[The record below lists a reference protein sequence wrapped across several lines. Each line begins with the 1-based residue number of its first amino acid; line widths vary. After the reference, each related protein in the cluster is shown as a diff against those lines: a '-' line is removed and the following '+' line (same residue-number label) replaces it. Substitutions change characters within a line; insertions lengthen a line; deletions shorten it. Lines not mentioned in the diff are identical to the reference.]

1 MTEEALRHTDQVL
14 LELVDM
20 VETARAVPMSSSVV
34 VPRERMLDLLDELR
48 ETMPPEMDEARKL
61 IATRDQVLYGAHTE
75 ATAVREK
82 ADADAQAIIA
92 DARAKAAEIAAHA
105 DAEHRRRVADSE
117 VVRAAAGEADR
128 VRDEAGRHTAL
139 LRQDAEAYA
148 DKIRGEADRH
158 AQRVRGEAEAYARQL
173 RTDAAQYAEKTLADL
188 GGVLQRAAATAEQG
202 RAALIRRRE
211 ESATGHGGTERPG
224 HPSAI
229 SA

>member
-48 ETMPPEMDEARKL
+48 ETMPPEMDEARRL
-61 IATRDQVLYGAHTE
+61 IATRDQVLFGAHTE

-82 ADADAQAIIA
+82 AGADAQAIIA
-92 DARAKAAEIAAHA
+92 DARSEAAEIAAQA
-105 DAEHRRRVADSE
+105 EAEHRRRVADSE

-128 VRDEAGRHTAL
+128 VRDEAARHTAL
-139 LRQDAEAYA
+139 LRQDADTYA
-148 DKIRGEADRH
+148 GKIRSDADRYV
-158 AQRVRGEAEAYARQL
+158 QRVRAEAEAYGARL
-173 RTDAAQYAEKTLADL
+173 RTDAENYAEQTLAEL

-202 RAALIRRRE
+202 RAALVRRRQE
-211 ESATGHGGTERPG
+211 GAGARGGAEGRG